1 MKNKIWIYVLV
12 GAIALGIGFFLGKM
26 IKKKKDE
33 KELESGD
40 SKSQAQRKI
49 IGKDGKTKIVD
60 NSYQLQDGESEL
72 PQTNI

>member
-1 MKNKIWIYVLV
+1 MKNKIWIYILV
-12 GAIALGIGFFLGKM
+12 GAIALGIGFFFGKM
-26 IKKKKDE
+26 VKKKKDE

-40 SKSQAQRKI
+40 SKSQSQRKI

-60 NSYQLQDGESEL
+60 ISYQLKDGETEI